1 MRPAKEPLKR
11 ALGYV
16 SSGAGPAGRSAD
28 AGELRRRIGE
38 VASAN
43 RLELLEIVHEPSNGE
58 DPHRERTG
66 TREAVLL
73 ELLERA
79 KRGEFDVLILGTR
92 NGTWN
97 ESTKRAFLELR
108 LRQYGVELECTIGGG
123 GEEPTV
129 DVARDVLSA
138 ADELERALLVRQL
151 RAGKARK
158 KALGRH
164 VHGRLPYGYQSDR
177 GMLRPVR
184 SLAPIV
190 IRIFSEAARGSS
202 PGQIARG
209 LNEEGIPTPQGG
221 RAWSEQ
227 SVRVVLANPV
237 YVGERYGVRDAHPAV
252 VDRRVWNRAQK
263 ALRSRR
269 RG

>member
-1 MRPAKEPLKR
+1 VERYARSSLVRR
-11 ALGYV
+11 ARTLLASL
-16 SSGAGPAGRSAD
+16 SSSCKS
-28 AGELRRRIGE
+28 RRRTLITALAS
-38 VASAN
+38 VSASSAN
-43 RLELLEIVHEPSNGE
+43 CFKKRCCRRARSSVKRVRSFLALLRPETCGSLAALVRRRLTARSTFSSWG
-58 DPHRERTG
+58 R
-66 TREAVLL
+66 
-73 ELLERA
+73 
-79 KRGEFDVLILGTR
+79 
-92 NGTWN
+92 GTWN

-108 LRQYGVELECTIGGG
+108 LRQYGVELECSIGRG

-129 DVARDVLSA
+129 DVARDIRSA

-164 VHGRLPYGYQSDR
+164 VHGRLPYGYESDR

-209 LNEEGIPTPQGG
+209 LNEEGYQHP
-221 RAWSEQ
+221 RAPEHG
-227 SVRVVLANPV
+227 A
-237 YVGERYGVRDAHPAV
+237 
-252 VDRRVWNRAQK
+252 NRACE
-263 ALRSRR
+263 
-269 RG
+269 